1 LQAGADALQVGTA
14 TFRDPHAPWRVLRQ
28 LARWCRDHDTTV
40 AGIRGRVATGA
51 STTSHDDASADAKTN
66 AKEDARG

>member
-1 LQAGADALQVGTA
+1 
-14 TFRDPHAPWRVLRQ
+14 VLRQ

-40 AGIRGRVATGA
+40 AGIRGRGA
-51 STTSHDDASADAKTN
+51 AGARTTLHREASADAKSN